1 MTILLVVL
9 TFVILLIPGLTSY
22 GFRNCIQSP
31 ENIHSY
37 NCVFRELTDIKS
49 AVDDLS
55 SDVQFLNVSHNNILT
70 LHQGSF
76 QHMPF
81 LHTLRLNNNSLQHLD
96 PGAFENLTMLEYLDL
111 SSNLIS
117 NLSKEMFLGLQNVSY
132 LFLNDNLLSFI
143 HPEAFRH
150 LTNLQLFNLSMNNL
164 HNFEKFVQ
172 SIHPLQKL
180 NTLMLCSNQIS
191 SLNHTHRL
199 PFTLQI
205 LFLCKNH
212 LTTMDCQ
219 HDFFLNVSSL
229 DLSYNNIS
237 TSSLQTM
244 DLRQVKHL
252 SLAFN
257 DNLDILTFIQN
268 STAPIRRIDYSG
280 LNLNNDSKLKI
291 LCRYLK
297 GFTMNSLNL
306 LENNIRKLSSG
317 TLTECPI
324 KTTLD
329 LSRNRLKGLGCL
341 EFMKGSNVENL
352 FLEHNLLKELI
363 TCSKANHFPNL
374 RYISFR
380 YNRIWIVKSNSFHF
394 APNLQTLY
402 LNINNIVFLERY
414 ALSGLRNLTELR
426 LDNNLITDLYENS
439 FDDLTELMILNLRN
453 NRVSVIFSRVFHSL
467 RKLRTLD
474 LGGNKITQLKSQS
487 FYGLQSL
494 SKLYL
499 DGNQI
504 KEISIHVFSY
514 VQSTLLVLDLKSN
527 KLHFN
532 SARETFS
539 PFHNLSKLYD
549 LKLQAQQP
557 YGLTAIPQG
566 FFKGL
571 KSLKSL
577 YLAQNRIS
585 SLSSNVFDE
594 LSQLTYLSLA
604 EDCNGIQKLPSG
616 IFKNLRNLHVLD
628 LENICLQYMKMEVF
642 SNLTNLKRVLLTKNA
657 LQHIN
662 IKVFENMTQL
672 KYLDLR
678 KCPLSCTCNN
688 AELQMW
694 FKKAPVQII
703 HPYNLTCPDKE
714 KSYFHDFDTNVCD
727 MEIKLNLFC
736 SSFPSILLFIIIPI
750 VYSKFY
756 WMLKYNY
763 FLFVAWL
770 HERWKSEKE
779 LYKYDAFVSYNTH
792 DEEWVY
798 KTMLPMLEN
807 SALRLCLHHRDFQLG
822 RDIIDNIVDSIHNSR
837 KTICVVSRSYLQSE
851 WCSLEMQLASYKLFD
866 EMRDVLVL
874 ILLDE
879 IPDRELSTYHRMRKL
894 MLKKTYITWPT
905 EPEAQ
910 QLFWAKVE
918 EAVSGQRPS
927 EVVVGA
933 KIRELNHCSAE
944 RY

>member
-1 MTILLVVL
+1 MAILLVAL
-9 TFVILLIPGLTSY
+9 TFVVLLIPGLTSY
-22 GFRNCIQSP
+22 GFRNCIQSSVII
-31 ENIHSY
+31 NSY
-37 NCVFRELTDIKS
+37 NCIARGLTDVKS
-49 AVDDLS
+49 AVGDLP
-55 SDVQFLNVSHNNILT
+55 SDVWYLNISYNNIQT

-76 QHMPF
+76 GHMPF
-81 LHTLRLNNNSLQHLD
+81 LRTLRLNHNQLQRLD
-96 PGAFENLTMLEYLDL
+96 PGAFENLTMLEKLHL
-111 SSNLIS
+111 SSNKIS
-117 NLSKEMFLGLQNVSY
+117 NLSKEVFCGLQNVSW
-132 LFLNDNLLSFI
+132 LFLDDNLLSSI
-143 HPEAFRH
+143 HPEAFSH
-150 LTNLQLFNLSMNNL
+150 LTNLQNLNLSMNNL
-164 HNFEKFVQ
+164 HNFEKVVQ

-199 PFTLQI
+199 PSTLRW
-205 LFLCKNH
+205 LFLCKNQ
-212 LTTMDCQ
+212 LATLDCQ
-219 HDFFLNVSSL
+219 QDFFLNISWL
-229 DLSYNNIS
+229 DLSYNNIA

-244 DLRQVKHL
+244 DLRKVIYL
-252 SLAFN
+252 NVAFN
-257 DNLDILTFIQN
+257 GNFDILIFIKN
-268 STAPIRRIDYSG
+268 PTVPINRIDYSG
-280 LNLNNDSKLKI
+280 LNLNNDSKLKTM
-291 LCRYLK
+291 CRYLK
-297 GFTMNSLNL
+297 GFNINTLYLSGNKIKTLN
-306 LENNIRKLSSG
+306 RG
-317 TLTECPI
+317 TLTDCPLN
-324 KTTLD
+324 KTLD

-341 EFMKGSNVENL
+341 EFMSKTNVENL
-352 FLEHNLLKELI
+352 IVEHNLLKELI
-363 TCSKANHFPNL
+363 NCSKKSHFPRL
-374 RYISFR
+374 RHISFR
-380 YNRIWIVKSNSFHF
+380 YNRIWIVKGNAFHF

-414 ALSGLRNLTELR
+414 SFSGLGKLRELR

-439 FDDLTELMILNLRN
+439 FANLTELRILNLRN
-453 NRVSVIFSRVFHSL
+453 NRVSVIFSKVFYNL
-467 RKLRTLD
+467 GKLTTLD
-474 LGGNKITQLKSQS
+474 LGGNKITQLKNQS
-487 FYGLQSL
+487 FYGLRSL

-504 KEISIHVFSY
+504 KEISRYVFSH
-514 VQSTLLVLDLKSN
+514 VESTLLVLDLKSN
-527 KLHFN
+527 HLRYN
-532 SARETFS
+532 TTRETYS
-539 PFHNLSKLYD
+539 PFLTLSKLYD

-571 KSLKSL
+571 KSLKAL

-585 SLSSNVFDE
+585 SLSSDAFNE
-594 LSQLTYLSLA
+594 LGQLTYLSLA
-604 EDCNGIQKLPSG
+604 EDCNGIQRLPPG
-616 IFKNLRNLHVLD
+616 IFKNLKNLQILD
-628 LENICLQYMKMEVF
+628 LENICLQYMRMEVF
-642 SNLTNLKRVLLTKNA
+642 SSLTNLKRLLLTKNA
-657 LQHIN
+657 LTHIN

-694 FKKAPVQII
+694 FKKGPVQIVL
-703 HPYNLTCPDKE
+703 PYNLTCPANE
-714 KSYFHDFDTNVCD
+714 NSYFHDFDTHVCD
-727 MEIKLNLFC
+727 MEIKIKLFC
-736 SSFPSILLFIIIPI
+736 SSFTSILLFIIIPI

-756 WMLKYNY
+756 WMIKYNY

-798 KTMLPMLEN
+798 KIMLPVLET

-874 ILLDE
+874 ILLDN

-910 QLFWAKVE
+910 QLFWAKVQ
-918 EAVSGQRPS
+918 EAVSGKRPS
-927 EVVVGA
+927 EGHQGI
-933 KIRELNHCSAE
+933 KIVKW
-944 RY
+944 